1 LYGTYNTSVQKQVKI
16 ARMKEKPPKKPAIK
30 TAMRIPADL
39 HADLQDAAIRADHSM
54 NAEIISRLTA
64 AAGGA
69 SLSAVLEQN
78 QQIMVELKKTQDMVQ
93 SILSTIASRH

>member
-1 LYGTYNTSVQKQVKI
+1 
-16 ARMKEKPPKKPAIK
+16 MKEKPPKKPAIK

-39 HADLQDAAIRADHSM
+39 HADLQEAAERAGHSM
-54 NAEIISRLTA
+54 NAEIVDRLTA

-78 QQIMVELKKTQDMVQ
+78 QRMMVEVTKTQEMVQ
-93 SILSTIASRH
+93 SILSAIGPRR